1 MVKINSTLLTS
12 ETVTLVGLIALMSGV
27 KNLQVNWKALGFFHF
42 FSSPVSEQCTPYRWV
57 N

>member
-27 KNLQVNWKALGFFHF
+27 KNLQVN
-42 FSSPVSEQCTPYRWV
+42 
-57 N
+57 